1 MDGKSVP
8 VFIVAADL
16 FLEGEPLHVV
26 HEEALHMPEVLHAQV
41 QRGDGILAPGEG
53 DKDAVGDGRRRFD
66 GAKKRAGRHQ
76 WPPVPVA
83 RLNRVGDIC
92 VLKTAAERMAR
103 A

>member
-1 MDGKSVP
+1 
-8 VFIVAADL
+8 
-16 FLEGEPLHVV
+16 
-26 HEEALHMPEVLHAQV
+26 MPEVLHAQV

-66 GAKKRAGRHQ
+66 GAKK